1 MDGEKAVAV
10 TTQTNDLIRKVNYFG
25 KNLKLFYGRP
35 LPENVEL
42 VMTARSV
49 NTGKTLIKWNNKG
62 DPTHHMMEFE
72 ETDEGVTAILVAMR
86 MS

>member
-1 MDGEKAVAV
+1 V
-10 TTQTNDLIRKVNYFG
+10 QYFG
-25 KNLKLFYGRP
+25 KNLKLFYGRL

-49 NTGKTLIKWNNKG
+49 DTSKTLIRWSNKG
-62 DPTHHMMEFE
+62 DPTHHVMEFE
-72 ETDEGVTAILVAMR
+72 ETDEGVVAALAAMR